1 MTQAPEGL
9 NVAVALLLPVVV
21 TTLSSAR
28 SLSGVVMIRAVYPL
42 PAAAFPV
49 DTVFAPKINSFATR
63 VVAAPL
69 LAAVPLPLAPAVTS
83 TVLTPRYSR
92 IRTSGN
98 AADWLNVTVTVLLP
112 ALMFA
117 AY

>member
-1 MTQAPEGL
+1 
-9 NVAVALLLPVVV
+9 
-21 TTLSSAR
+21 
-28 SLSGVVMIRAVYPL
+28 MIRAVYPL
-42 PAAAFPV
+42 PAAPFPV
-49 DTVFAPKINSFATR
+49 DTVFAPKISSFATR

-98 AADWLNVTVTVLLP
+98 AA
-112 ALMFA
+112 A
-117 AY
+117 